1 MFLIYAPRQLKI
13 YPIQLER
20 YDTEVTVILLKNY
33 FGYFTSKFK
42 TDETEQICGDTQ
54 QIWIGILKGS
64 LTE

>member
-1 MFLIYAPRQLKI
+1 MHPDSLKI